1 MKRFS
6 RKVRQ
11 MILEF
16 RCELSSRFSRKNGVG
31 AARNK
36 RPVIVSLTTTPER
49 LGKVHIAVECLLGQT
64 RQPDKLVLW
73 LSEGLKNKILPLSLR
88 KQTRRGLEV
97 QFVEDIGPHTK
108 AIYALKHFADWRVV
122 TADDDVLY
130 PRDWLRDLA
139 AAHEREPDC
148 VTCHRAHR
156 MIVDK
161 NNGTLRPYTQWDLL
175 ARGHAAPSMLLFPT
189 GVGGVLY
196 PPGTLHPEVF
206 NQTIFRQICP
216 TADDVW
222 FKAMSL
228 LQGARC
234 QKVRPF
240 SAELLLVRG
249 TQQNALGRKNFGGGL
264 NNVYIR
270 AVFERYGLY
279 HRLAG

>member
-1 MKRFS
+1 MKLNARTF
-6 RKVRQ
+6 RQ
-11 MILEF
+11 ALLEF
-16 RCELSSRFSRKNGVG
+16 RCEFSARFSRKNGVV
-31 AARNK
+31 ATRNK
-36 RPVIVSLTTTPER
+36 RPIIVSLTTIPER
-49 LGKVHIAVECLLGQT
+49 LGKVHIAVEGLLGQT

-73 LSEGLKNKILPLSLR
+73 LSEGLKNKVLPLPLQ
-88 KQTRRGLEV
+88 KQICRGLEI

-130 PRDWLRDLA
+130 PRNWLRDLI

-161 NNGTLRPYTQWDLL
+161 DAGSLRPYTQWDLL
-175 ARGHAAPSMLLFPT
+175 AQGYAEPSMRLFPT

-196 PPGTLHPEVF
+196 PPGTLHSEVF
-206 NQTIFRQICP
+206 NQTVFRQICP

-228 LQGARC
+228 LQGVRC
-234 QKVRPF
+234 QKVRPLF
-240 SAELLLVRG
+240 AELPLVRG
-249 TQQNALGRKNFGGGL
+249 TQQNALGYRNFGGGL
-264 NNVYIR
+264 NDVYLR
-270 AVFERYGLY
+270 AVFERYDLY
-279 HRLAG
+279 RRLAG